1 MALTRCV
8 AVLGL
13 LGILPLGLRAEMRP
27 AGAIPPAL
35 REVAI
40 DQKLNNQIPLD
51 LKFTDENGEEVTLGK
66 YFKDKPVIITPVYY
80 ECPMLCNQTLNGLLK
95 AMRVLRFEVGEKFEV
110 VTVSFDPTESSPL
123 AAAKKA
129 NYVEQLGKE
138 GARTGWHFLTGT
150 EENIKPL
157 MDALGFIYTYDEKRG
172 EYAHAA
178 GIMVLTPQGRVSR
191 YFYGVEFS
199 PKDLRLGLVEA
210 SEGKIGSPVDQLLL
224 FCYMYDP
231 LTGKYG
237 AVVMR
242 MVQVGGLVTVLCL
255 GTFMFVMFRRDFR
268 KKRSTAPEAK

>member
-1 MALTRCV
+1 
-8 AVLGL
+8 VLGL
-13 LGILPLGLRAEMRP
+13 LGILPLGLRAETRP
-27 AGAIPPAL
+27 AGALPPAL

-80 ECPMLCNQTLNGLLK
+80 DCPMLCNQTLNGLLK

-110 VTVSFDPTESSPL
+110 VTVSFDPTESAPL

-150 EENIKPL
+150 QENIKPL

-242 MVQVGGLVTVLCL
+242 MVQLGGLVTVLCL

>member
-1 MALTRCV
+1 MTPIRCLVIFGMLTGVAATLQAETRPSGAL
-8 AVLGL
+8 
-13 LGILPLGLRAEMRP
+13 
-27 AGAIPPAL
+27 PPAL

-80 ECPMLCNQTLNGLLK
+80 ECPMLCNQTLNGLMK
-95 AMRVLRFEVGEKFEV
+95 TMRVLQFEVGEKFEV
-110 VTVSFDPTESSPL
+110 VTVSFDPTESASL

-150 EENIKPL
+150 QENIKPL
-157 MDALGFIYTYDEKRG
+157 MDALGFIYTFDDKLG

-224 FCYMYDP
+224 FCYKYDP
-231 LTGKYG
+231 LTGTYG

-242 MVQVGGLVTVLCL
+242 MVQLGGLVTVICL
-255 GTFMFVMFRRDFR
+255 GTFMFVMFRRDLR
-268 KKRSTAPEAK
+268 KKRSAAPEAK